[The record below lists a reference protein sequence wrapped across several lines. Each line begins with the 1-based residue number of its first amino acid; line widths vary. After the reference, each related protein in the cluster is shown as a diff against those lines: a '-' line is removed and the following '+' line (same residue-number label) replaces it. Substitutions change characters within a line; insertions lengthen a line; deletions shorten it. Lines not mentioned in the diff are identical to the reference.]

1 MLYKWLLWASIMTI
15 LLGGIAYMWLMAL
28 VQEPIV
34 ISQWFVNSFNASKYF
49 KGGGLASSLKGIAMN
64 FENESRDFCLW
75 ERKK

>member
-1 MLYKWLLWASIMTI
+1 
-15 LLGGIAYMWLMAL
+15 MAL

-64 FENESRDFCLW
+64 FENESRDFCL
-75 ERKK
+75 